1 MIDTNKVSFMF
12 SVGTNL
18 AYKIAKR
25 YYGNIHYV
33 WCALNFNN
41 KNQPPTSNPL
51 TIAKRWM
58 SIVVSGDRHAREI
71 DDNKAGILTGAK
83 IKYDAGIINSTQRTE
98 IAQIVSL
105 ADYRA
110 FCPVLFVIDTKKVA
124 DRSIEVSVKD
134 RASDRSIEYKVT
146 DLAED
151 EFHLIDIYSLVDDYV
166 DVEDRKAG
174 E

>member
-1 MIDTNKVSFMF
+1 MIDTDKVPFMF
-12 SVGTNL
+12 SVGTKL

-33 WCALNFNN
+33 WCAFDFNN
-41 KNQPPTSNPL
+41 KKQPPTSNPL

-58 SIVVSGDRHAREI
+58 SIAVGGDRHVKEI
-71 DDNKAGILTGAK
+71 DDNKAGILAGAMA
-83 IKYDAGIINSTQRTE
+83 KYKAGIINSTQRSE
-98 IAQIVSL
+98 IEQIVSL
-105 ADYRA
+105 ADYEA

-124 DRSIEVSVKD
+124 GRSIEVDVKD
-134 RASDRSIEYKVT
+134 RASDHSIEYKVI

-151 EFHLIDIYSLVDDYV
+151 EFQLIDIYSLVDDYV